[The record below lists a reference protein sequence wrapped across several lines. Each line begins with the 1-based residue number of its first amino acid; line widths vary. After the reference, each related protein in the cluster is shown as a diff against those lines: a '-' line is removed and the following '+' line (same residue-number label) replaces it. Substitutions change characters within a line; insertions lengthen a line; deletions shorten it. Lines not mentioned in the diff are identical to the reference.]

1 MRAYLLIAVP
11 ATIVAVFY
19 FALFR
24 SMGLPVRAT
33 PFLGAIGAFA
43 AALWLVRRYQRRK
56 VKRPGGT

>member
-24 SMGLPVRAT
+24 SMALPLRAT
-33 PFLGAIGAFA
+33 PFLGAIGGFA
-43 AALWLVRRYQRRK
+43 RSFPMAWVNSVSLTGLLN
-56 VKRPGGT
+56 